1 MSSIS
6 YKYKIVLWKFDFA
19 TSKIRAMQ
27 IRAMRIRASRGMTVW
42 YFGAIL
48 LHDTSYVYIFQCR
61 LLHGGKIIVKRGVLL
76 PRFMTNSRMM
86 EIILN
91 RELKSSREATKIG
104 RGFVQRRQ
112 ELKHIYKDEPKNNRI
127 FLKIGYDTN
136 KIALALHKLQFF
148 YNIFSSSV
156 VQVSLIGP
164 FSPNSKICCIMD
176 W

>member
-1 MSSIS
+1 MTGKKFQKYLHSTIFSVF
-6 YKYKIVLWKFDFA
+6 YKYKLVLWEFYFA
-19 TSKIRAMQ
+19 ALEIRAMQ
-27 IRAMRIRASRGMTVW
+27 IRAMRNRASRGMTVW

-104 RGFVQRRQ
+104 RGFVLRRQ
-112 ELKHIYKDEPKNNRI
+112 TKNIYPSISKMSQKTNR
-127 FLKIGYDTN
+127 
-136 KIALALHKLQFF
+136 
-148 YNIFSSSV
+148 FS
-156 VQVSLIGP
+156 
-164 FSPNSKICCIMD
+164 
-176 W
+176 